1 MKKLLLCL
9 AILST
14 PVFAQQPGLDQQ
26 LSVTRDA
33 IQRLSQDLQHR
44 DSSGGLRLSDY
55 RRWEV
60 NFKNEMERNFENY
73 EAGITQKVFG
83 PLKEIVSRMYLV
95 ANDPNLDQHQ
105 KDALIKS
112 YKDQL
117 ETIKESIT
125 TEYHQLLDEL
135 YQSHNLLPKGVLIEK
150 TDFYNRKGKKLKKK
164 DKKYSYEINTLRFT
178 YHDKKTGESTFTW
191 DSKDDAIIACNKYGY
206 GMQGFYP
213 LTESLNGIL
222 NAPYICEVREREYG
236 DARSY
241 LLKNV
246 NYSNVFERIIKGCQ
260 SKACIVVKTSD
271 ISFWYSSIFN
281 LLDKPIEVEIPRG
294 RLVIPARNLKI
305 QGYIN
310 ALKRTDY
317 PASVEALPFDF

>member
-1 MKKLLLCL
+1 MKKLLLGL
-9 AILST
+9 VILST
-14 PVFAQQPGLDQQ
+14 SAFAQQAGIDQQ

-33 IQRLSQDLQHR
+33 IQRLSQDLQYR
-44 DSSGGLRLSDY
+44 DSTGGLRLSDY

-60 NFKNEMERNFENY
+60 NFKNEMEKNFENY

-95 ANDPNLDQHQ
+95 ANDPNLDKDQ
-105 KDALIKS
+105 KNALIKS

-117 ETIKESIT
+117 ETIKVSIT
-125 TEYHQLLDEL
+125 KEYHQLLDEL
-135 YQSHNLLPKGVLIEK
+135 YHSHNLLPKGVLIEK
-150 TDFYNRKGKKLKKK
+150 KEFYNHKGKKLKKK
-164 DKKYSYEINTLRFT
+164 DKKYAYEINTLKFT

-206 GMQGFYP
+206 GLKGFYP
-213 LTESLNGIL
+213 LTESLDGIL
-222 NAPYICEVREREYG
+222 NAPHICTISDREYG

-246 NYSNVFERIIKGCQ
+246 NYNDVFERIIKGCQ

-281 LLDKPIEVEIPRG
+281 LLDKPIEVDIPGG
-294 RLVIPARNLKI
+294 RLMIPARNLKI
-305 QGYIN
+305 LGYMN
-310 ALKRTDY
+310 TLKRTDY
-317 PASVEALPFDF
+317 PTSVEALPFDF